1 MSPSAPLVQDREQDR
16 PAFYPLGKDRQEW
29 RRPMEEEK
37 KLTEEEFVLQAIK
50 KLRKEP
56 YRGIHSVYSG
66 FNEAFRKYFRT
77 NPVEA
82 TSKLAAEG
90 KLETRPFK
98 GGVMLFLPGEA
109 PKRPSA
115 DEIIQLILGSGN
127 PSLSEEEFTVEG
139 IKKLRKEPYK
149 GIHSVFSG
157 FNDAF
162 RKHFNKDP
170 IEFTGKMVSAGK
182 IEIVPIRS
190 GKGVMLYLAG
200 EGPRGQKTDETLK
213 RILG

>member
-1 MSPSAPLVQDREQDR
+1 
-16 PAFYPLGKDRQEW
+16 
-29 RRPMEEEK
+29 MEEER

-66 FNEAFRKYFRT
+66 FNEAFRKYFGT

-82 TSKLAAEG
+82 TSRLAAEG

-98 GGVMLFLPGEA
+98 GGAMLFLPGEA

-115 DEIIQLILGSGN
+115 EEIIQLILDPGSR
-127 PSLSEEEFTVEG
+127 SLSEEEFIIEG
-139 IKKLRKEPYK
+139 IKKLRRDPYK

-170 IEFTGKMVSAGK
+170 IEFTSKMASAGN
-182 IEIVPIRS
+182 IEILPLRS
-190 GKGVMLYLAG
+190 GKGVMLYLPG
-200 EGPRGQKTDETLK
+200 EGPRGRKTDEALK
-213 RILG
+213 KILG

>member
-1 MSPSAPLVQDREQDR
+1 
-16 PAFYPLGKDRQEW
+16 
-29 RRPMEEEK
+29 MEEER

-66 FNEAFRKYFRT
+66 FNEAFRKYFDK
-77 NPVEA
+77 NPVEV
-82 TSKLAAEG
+82 TSRLAGEG
-90 KLETRPFK
+90 KIETRPFK
-98 GGVMLFLPGEA
+98 GGMMLFLPGEA

-127 PSLSEEEFTVEG
+127 QSLSEEEFAIEG
-139 IKKLRKEPYK
+139 IKKLRKEPYR

-157 FNDAF
+157 FNDAY

-182 IEIVPIRS
+182 IEIIPIRS
-190 GKGVMLYLAG
+190 GKGVMLYLPG
-200 EGPRGQKTDETLK
+200 EGPKGRKTDETLK

>member
-1 MSPSAPLVQDREQDR
+1 
-16 PAFYPLGKDRQEW
+16 
-29 RRPMEEEK
+29 MEEEK

-50 KLRKEP
+50 KLRKDP

-66 FNEAFRKYFRT
+66 FNEAFRKYFGT

-90 KLETRPFK
+90 KVETRPFK

-115 DEIIQLILGSGN
+115 QEIIQLILGSVGQ
-127 PSLSEEEFTVEG
+127 SLSEEEFMVEG
-139 IKKLRKEPYK
+139 IKKLRKDPYK

-170 IEFTGKMVSAGK
+170 IEFTSKMASAGK
-182 IEIVPIRS
+182 VEIIPLRS
-190 GKGVMLYLAG
+190 GKGVMLYLPG
-200 EGPRGQKTDETLK
+200 EGPRGRKTDEALK
-213 RILG
+213 KILE

>member
-1 MSPSAPLVQDREQDR
+1 
-16 PAFYPLGKDRQEW
+16 
-29 RRPMEEEK
+29 MEEER

-50 KLRKEP
+50 KLRKDP
-56 YRGIHSVYSG
+56 FRGIHSVYSG
-66 FNEAFRKYFRT
+66 FNEAFRKYFGT

-82 TSKLAAEG
+82 TSRLAAEG
-90 KLETRPFK
+90 KVETRPFK

-115 DEIIQLILGSGN
+115 EEVIQVVLGPGGQ
-127 PSLSEEEFTVEG
+127 SLSEEEFVIEG
-139 IKKLRKEPYK
+139 IKNLRREPYR

-170 IEFTGKMVSAGK
+170 IEFTSKMASAGK
-182 IEIVPIRS
+182 VEIIPLRS
-190 GKGVMLYLAG
+190 GKGVMLYPPG
-200 EGPRGQKTDETLK
+200 EGPRGRKTDEALK
-213 RILG
+213 KILE

>member
-1 MSPSAPLVQDREQDR
+1 V
-16 PAFYPLGKDRQEW
+16 
-29 RRPMEEEK
+29 EEER

-66 FNEAFRKYFRT
+66 FNEAFRKYFNT

-82 TSKLAAEG
+82 TNRLAAEG
-90 KLETRPFK
+90 KIETRPVK
-98 GGVMLFLPGEA
+98 GGMMLFLPGEA

-115 DEIIQLILGSGN
+115 EEIIQLILEVGGRSFT
-127 PSLSEEEFTVEG
+127 EEEFVIEG
-139 IKKLRKEPYK
+139 IRKLRKEPYK

-170 IEFTGKMVSAGK
+170 IEFTTKMASTGK
-182 IEIVPIRS
+182 IEIIPLKS
-190 GKGVMLYLAG
+190 GKGVMLYLPG
-200 EGPRGQKTDETLK
+200 EGPRGRKTDEALK
-213 RILG
+213 KILG

>member
-1 MSPSAPLVQDREQDR
+1 
-16 PAFYPLGKDRQEW
+16 
-29 RRPMEEEK
+29 MEEER

-50 KLRKEP
+50 KLRKDP
-56 YRGIHSVYSG
+56 FRGIHSVYSG
-66 FNEAFRKYFRT
+66 FNEAFRKYFGT

-82 TSKLAAEG
+82 TSRLAAED
-90 KLETRPFK
+90 KIETRPFK

-115 DEIIQLILGSGN
+115 DEIIQLILGNGDR
-127 PSLSEEEFTVEG
+127 SLSEEEFVMEG

-170 IEFTGKMVSAGK
+170 VEFTSKMVSAGK
-182 IEIVPIRS
+182 IEIIPLKS

-200 EGPRGQKTDETLK
+200 EGPRGKKTDEALK
-213 RILG
+213 KILG

>member
-1 MSPSAPLVQDREQDR
+1 
-16 PAFYPLGKDRQEW
+16 
-29 RRPMEEEK
+29 MEEERR
-37 KLTEEEFVLQAIK
+37 LTEEEFVLQAIK

-56 YRGIHSVYSG
+56 FRGIHSVYSG
-66 FNEAFRKYFRT
+66 FNEAFRKYFGT

-82 TSKLAAEG
+82 TSRLAAEG
-90 KLETRPFK
+90 KIETRPFK

-115 DEIIQLILGSGN
+115 EEIIQLVLGSGGR
-127 PSLSEEEFTVEG
+127 SLSEEEFVIEG
-139 IKKLRKEPYK
+139 IKNLRREPYK

-162 RKHFNKDP
+162 RKHFDKDP
-170 IEFTGKMVSAGK
+170 IELTSKMASAGK
-182 IEIVPIRS
+182 VEIIPLKS

-200 EGPRGQKTDETLK
+200 EGPRGKKTDEALK
-213 RILG
+213 KILG